1 MARVVKVDRRDFLK
15 VTGAAGAGLMLG
27 FALPSRFVRAAG
39 REKPFQPNAWLNI
52 DSEGRVTVWV
62 AKSEMGQGVRTSLP
76 MILADEL
83 DADWS
88 RVGIHPA
95 IADPKYGNMGTGGST
110 SVRRS
115 WEPLRKAG
123 ATARAMLV
131 AAAAGTWGVAPAA
144 CRTEKGRVINVKTR
158 RSLSYGELAEKAAG
172 MPVPDSVKLKKPEE
186 FTLIGRPLHRLDTPE
201 KVDGRA
207 VFGLDVK
214 VPGMLHAAV
223 LRCPVLGGKVKSFD
237 ADKARAVK
245 GVKHVVQID
254 SGVSVVAETTWA
266 ALKGREVLSVVW
278 DKGPNAGLSSE
289 AIRTMFKEK
298 AKGSAAVARKDGLG
312 LDALED
318 AEKRLEAVYEVPFL
332 SHSPMEPMDC
342 VAKVDKGRCEIW
354 VPTQNPQWAQ
364 KAISALLGIPA
375 QDVIVHTTLLGGGFG
390 RRHLPDFVKEA
401 VQTSQAVGAP
411 VQVAW
416 TREDDTR
423 HGYFRPASYHVLK
436 GGVDGK
442 GHLSVLGHRV
452 VAPSISEQL
461 WPGSVKNGLD
471 DSAVAGLIDM
481 PYTIPNLLVEYVMA
495 NTPLPIIWWRSVY
508 HSQNPFAN
516 ECFIDELATEAGRD
530 PFEFRRDMLAKDLR
544 LKNVLEL
551 AANRSGWGKP
561 LPKGR
566 GRGIACCGSFG
577 SYIAQVAEAS
587 VDRKGVVRVH
597 KITCAVDCGI
607 VVNPDT
613 VKAQMESAIVF
624 GLSAALK
631 EAITVKNGGIEQG
644 NFDTYPMLKIDEMPV
659 VDVHI
664 VKSREAVGGIGEPG
678 VPPSA
683 PAVVNAIYAATGKR
697 IRRLPVR
704 ASDLV

>member
-15 VTGAAGAGLMLG
+15 VTGAAGAGLVLG
-27 FALPSRFVRAAG
+27 FALPSGLVRATEPEA
-39 REKPFQPNAWLNI
+39 PFQPNAWLSI
-52 DSEGRVTVWV
+52 DSKGRVTVWV

-88 RVGIHPA
+88 FVSFHPA

-115 WEPLRKAG
+115 WAPLRTAG

-131 AAAAGTWGVAPAA
+131 AAAAATWGVAPSA
-144 CRTEKGRVINVKTR
+144 CGTEKGRVIHAKTG
-158 RSLSYGELAEKAAG
+158 RSLSYGELAGKAAG
-172 MPVPDSVKLKKPEE
+172 MAVPASAELKDPDR
-186 FTLIGRPLHRLDTPE
+186 FTLIGKPLHRLDTPE
-201 KVDGRA
+201 KVDGKA
-207 VFGLDVK
+207 IFGLDVR

-237 ADKARAVK
+237 ADKTRAVK

-254 SGVSVVAETTWA
+254 SGVSVVADSTWTA
-266 ALKGREVLSVVW
+266 FKGREALSVVW
-278 DKGPNAGLSSE
+278 DKGPNADLSSE
-289 AIRTMFKEK
+289 AIHKMFEEK
-298 AKGSAAVARKDGLG
+298 AKGRAAVARKDGRG
-312 LDALED
+312 LDALPE
-318 AEKRLEAVYEVPFL
+318 AAKKLEAVYEVPFL

-342 VAKVDKGRCEIW
+342 VARVEKGRCEIW
-354 VPTQNPQWAQ
+354 APTQNPQWAQ
-364 KAISALLGIPA
+364 GDIAKMLGISKK
-375 QDVIVHTTLLGGGFG
+375 DVIVHTTLLGGGFG

-401 VQTSQAVGAP
+401 VQTSKAVGSP
-411 VQVAW
+411 VQVTW

-423 HGYFRPASYHVLK
+423 HGSFRPASYHVLK

-516 ECFIDELATEAGRD
+516 ECFIDELAAAGGRD
-530 PFEFRRDMLAKDLR
+530 PFEFRREMLAKDQR
-544 LKNVLEL
+544 LKKVLEL
-551 AANRSGWGKP
+551 AAEKAGWGKP
-561 LPKGR
+561 LPKGQ
-566 GRGIACCGSFG
+566 GRGIACCPGFG
-577 SYIAQVAEAS
+577 SYVAQVAEVS
-587 VDRKGVVRVH
+587 VGKDGKVRVH
-597 KITCAVDCGI
+597 RVTCAVDCGI

-644 NFDTYPMLKIDEMPV
+644 NFDTYPMLRIDEMPR

-683 PAVVNAIYAATGKR
+683 PAVVNAIFAATGKR
-697 IRRLPVR
+697 VRRLPVR
-704 ASDLV
+704 PADLV